1 MGRRNGLQ
9 TPCKQ
14 LSITENQKHFLY
26 NRFRGCGG
34 MTVIQTLRRPEAVIS
49 DFDDLIADNG
59 PLHCKAFRKLLDPLG
74 IRFT

>member
-1 MGRRNGLQ
+1 
-9 TPCKQ
+9 
-14 LSITENQKHFLY
+14 
-26 NRFRGCGG
+26 

-59 PLHCKAFRKLLDPLG
+59 SLHCKAFRKVLDPLG